1 MMKKHL
7 TQLALICLLGSP
19 AACARAQHLPEISP
33 AASGPAV
40 AATDSLAAAQLENIP
55 PAVAPEEEADVV
67 RFRSRRD
74 SLDWVAARQ
83 RAERSKG
90 YRVVVSLF
98 DRRLWVL
105 SGDDTARTAPIA
117 VASGAT
123 LKFSGKKWTFRT
135 PRGRRTVLRK
145 DSLPIWIPPEWH
157 YAEVAEEHGLKL
169 AHMSRTRPT
178 PLSDG
183 TALVVRDSLVGVI
196 GADSVFAALPTDEEV
211 VFDSTLYVPPVGTKN
226 REIDGELG
234 RYKLDLGEGYLLHGT
249 PHESSIGRAE
259 THGCIRLRDEDISW
273 LYENIP
279 VGTPVYIY

>member
-1 MMKKHL
+1 MMKHRHL
-7 TQLALICLLGSP
+7 TQLALLVLLGSP
-19 AACARAQHLPEISP
+19 AGCARAQHLPEIAP
-33 AASGPAV
+33 AASGPAATASDTV
-40 AATDSLAAAQLENIP
+40 AAASLDSVG
-55 PAVAPEEEADVV
+55 PALPAEDASVA
-67 RFRSRRD
+67 RFHSRRD
-74 SLDWVAARQ
+74 SLDWVAARR

-90 YRVVVSLF
+90 YRIVVSLF
-98 DRRLWVL
+98 DRRLWVMT
-105 SGDDTARTAPIA
+105 GDDTARTAPIA

-123 LKFSGKKWTFRT
+123 LKFSGKRWTFRT
-135 PRGRRTVLRK
+135 PRGRRTVIHK

-169 AHMSRTRPT
+169 AHMSGTHPT
-178 PLSDG
+178 KLGDG

-196 GADSVFAALPTDEEV
+196 GPDSVFAALPTDEEV

-259 THGCIRLRDEDISW
+259 THGCIRLRDEDITW

-279 VGTPVYIY
+279 LGTPVYIY

>member
-1 MMKKHL
+1 MKKKHRHL
-7 TQLALICLLGSP
+7 AQLAILVLLGAP
-19 AACARAQHLPEISP
+19 AGCAHAQHLPEIAP
-33 AASGPAV
+33 AASGPAATASDSIASASLDV
-40 AATDSLAAAQLENIP
+40 APIP
-55 PAVAPEEEADVV
+55 APEELDVV

-74 SLDWVAARQ
+74 SLDWVAARR

-90 YRVVVSLF
+90 YRIVVSLF
-98 DRRLWVL
+98 DRRLWVM
-105 SGDDTARTAPIA
+105 SGEDTARTAPIA

-123 LKFSGKKWTFRT
+123 LKFKGRQWTFRT
-135 PRGRRTVLRK
+135 PRGRRTVLHK

-169 AHMSRTRPT
+169 AHMSATRPT
-178 PLSDG
+178 RLGDG

-196 GADSVFAALPTDEEV
+196 GPDSVFAALPTDEEV

-249 PHESSIGRAE
+249 PHETSIGRAE
-259 THGCIRLRDEDISW
+259 THGCIRLRDEDITW